1 MAAAQPPPTG
11 DVSGRVTVA
20 GAAVQFGNIAFVS
33 ADGRVTTANI
43 ENGAYKAVRVA
54 TGRAEVTV
62 QAVRRGT
69 PVGSPTLGPLPG
81 AEVPG
86 KFVAVPERDTLPKTS
101 GLSCDVAAGTQT
113 KDFDLEPK

>member
-1 MAAAQPPPTG
+1 M
-11 DVSGRVTVA
+11 
-20 GAAVQFGNIAFVS
+20 QFGNIAFVS

-86 KFVAVPERDTLPKTS
+86 KFVAVPERYTLPKTS